1 MSYTPKVLSI
11 GDETEH
17 SKHRNTTRGFT
28 LQSGLLNARFQA
40 GPSASPSYSITP
52 DVVPLQHS
60 VPGF

>member
-17 SKHRNTTRGFT
+17 SKDRNTMRGLM

-40 GPSASPSYSITP
+40 GPLASPSYSIT
-52 DVVPLQHS
+52 S
-60 VPGF
+60 